1 MIVAWI
7 GVAVWALALAL
18 FLVGWKRWGDRMAE
32 LDEACGEPTV
42 RSMRRVPVV
51 LVDLSKSRSVSQR
64 D

>member
-7 GVAVWALALAL
+7 GVVVWALALAL
-18 FLVGWKRWGDRMAE
+18 FLVGWKRWGDHLEM
-32 LDEACGEPTV
+32 LDKSLEPTQ
-42 RSMRRVPVV
+42 RVPVV